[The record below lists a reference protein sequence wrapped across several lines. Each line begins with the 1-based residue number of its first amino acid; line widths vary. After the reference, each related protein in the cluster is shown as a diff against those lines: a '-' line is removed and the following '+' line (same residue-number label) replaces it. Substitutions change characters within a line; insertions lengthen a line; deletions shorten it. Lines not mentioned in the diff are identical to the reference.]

1 MSLDEKMM
9 KLNEQRFATIVILCN
24 VLDTE
29 EGVTDHIKSAI
40 CASLINMLERSMND
54 DDTGLVNLI
63 NNSIDNFCAVV
74 EAKKGIE
81 NYRDT
86 LTKTVD
92 IAKKIVEELKT
103 KLFKTS
109 RPKSALIIN
118 EACEKGF
125 FLLEKTSTDQRIKNI
140 KPSESFVKEFND
152 YLDTLK
158 NISY

>member
-1 MSLDEKMM
+1 MSLDEKTI

-63 NNSIDNFCAVV
+63 NNSIDNFCAKV
-74 EAKKGIE
+74 EVERGIE

-86 LTKTVD
+86 LTDTVNL
-92 IAKKIVEELKT
+92 AKRLVDELNT
-103 KLFKTS
+103 KA
-109 RPKSALIIN
+109 R
-118 EACEKGF
+118 
-125 FLLEKTSTDQRIKNI
+125 RIKEGEDI
-140 KPSESFVKEFND
+140 
-152 YLDTLK
+152 LK
-158 NISY
+158 GICLN

>member
-86 LTKTVD
+86 LTETVD
-92 IAKKIVEELKT
+92 IAKKIVSE
-103 KLFKTS
+103 
-109 RPKSALIIN
+109 
-118 EACEKGF
+118 
-125 FLLEKTSTDQRIKNI
+125 IKNKAKRI
-140 KPSESFVKEFND
+140 QEGED
-152 YLDTLK
+152 ILK
-158 NISY
+158 SICLN

>member
-1 MSLDEKMM
+1 MSLDEKTM

-63 NNSIDNFCAVV
+63 NNSIDNFCTIV
-74 EAKKGIE
+74 EAKRDIE

-86 LTKTVD
+86 LTETVN
-92 IAKKIVEELKT
+92 IAKRLVDEIKIKA
-103 KLFKTS
+103 
-109 RPKSALIIN
+109 R
-118 EACEKGF
+118 
-125 FLLEKTSTDQRIKNI
+125 RIKEGEDI
-140 KPSESFVKEFND
+140 
-152 YLDTLK
+152 LK
-158 NISY
+158 GICLN

>member
-1 MSLDEKMM
+1 MSLDEKTM

-86 LTKTVD
+86 LTETVD
-92 IAKKIVEELKT
+92 IAKKIVSE
-103 KLFKTS
+103 
-109 RPKSALIIN
+109 
-118 EACEKGF
+118 
-125 FLLEKTSTDQRIKNI
+125 IKNKAKRI
-140 KPSESFVKEFND
+140 QEGED
-152 YLDTLK
+152 ILK
-158 NISY
+158 SICLN